1 MRVFFEGEE
10 NMNTKKMICYGLV
23 LMLATAFA
31 AIPAAAA
38 DKADMAALAAVWE
51 KDYNAGN
58 LAGVVALYSSDGCRM
73 PPNQEA
79 VHGSDAILAQLKA
92 GKDRGL
98 ANVKIAVSS
107 SESSGDL
114 RYGIGTYVITGADG
128 SHMDHGKWMLV
139 SKKVGGS
146 WKTQCDI
153 FNSDMPMPA
162 MK

>member
-1 MRVFFEGEE
+1 M
-10 NMNTKKMICYGLV
+10 KKAVCYGLV
-23 LMLATAFA
+23 VILGAALAAV
-31 AIPAAAA
+31 PAAAA
-38 DKADMAALAAVWE
+38 DKSDMAALAAVWE
-51 KDYNAGN
+51 KEYNTGN
-58 LAGVVALYSSDGCRM
+58 LAAVVALYASDGCRM

-98 ANVKIAVSS
+98 ANVKIAVTN

-128 SHMDHGKWMLV
+128 AHMDHGKWMLV
-139 SKKVGGS
+139 SKKMNGT

>member
-1 MRVFFEGEE
+1 MYTRKVVCF
-10 NMNTKKMICYGLV
+10 GLV
-23 LMLATAFA
+23 LILAA
-31 AIPAAAA
+31 ALAAVPAAAA
-38 DKADMAALAAVWE
+38 DKSDIAGRAATWE
-51 KDYNAGN
+51 KEYNAGN
-58 LAGVVALYSSDGCRM
+58 LTALQALYAADGCRM

-79 VHGSDAILAQLKA
+79 VHGSEAILAQLKA

-98 ANVKIAVSS
+98 AKVKITVTTA
-107 SESSGDL
+107 ESSGDL
-114 RYGIGTYVITGADG
+114 SYGTGTYVITGADG

-139 SKKVGGS
+139 SKKSSAG

>member
-1 MRVFFEGEE
+1 MHMKR
-10 NMNTKKMICYGLV
+10 LV
-23 LMLATAFA
+23 CCGFVLALAMMFA
-31 AIPAAAA
+31 AVPAGAA
-38 DKADMAALAAVWE
+38 DKSDMVALAAVWE
-51 KDYNAGN
+51 KEYNAGN
-58 LAGVVALYSSDGCRM
+58 LAAVVALYANDGCRM

-98 ANVKIAVSS
+98 ANVKIAVTN

-114 RYGIGTYVITGADG
+114 RYGMGTYVITGADG
-128 SHMDHGKWMLV
+128 AHMDHGKWMLV
-139 SKKVGGS
+139 SKKTNGT

-153 FNSDMPMPA
+153 FNSDMAMPG